1 MKTKLTMMVAMAAAC
16 VAIQLAAM
24 PTAEETRRAEPVVKR
39 MLAQERAALESGK
52 KTRSEVAAAAMKLA
66 DEADTDAAKLLLM
79 KGAFVLYVRDGNLEK
94 AVKTMKA
101 LEAAI
106 PDIPQQNVSNMIEA
120 AFLEAS
126 KKKDVARLYKLL
138 GEKRGADFGGDL
150 ATKDAASNVEYKF
163 SYKLEGDNAVIT
175 GINPEPVG
183 TVVIP
188 DKIDGHLVTA
198 FQSYPATDPFQHCDR
213 VTKVVLPAGMN
224 GETFDPGMFTW
235 CKSLSCI
242 EVSTANKDF
251 ASRDGVLY
259 SKDFSTLFV
268 YPKTR
273 ESVKLSPKT
282 RKVKRCAFRG
292 CALKTAKMPEGI
304 TEMEGFNFSDC
315 PNLEIVEFPKSIT
328 YLGCCVVGRSGNVKK
343 IVFNGDKPRIGG
355 WRGHVF
361 AEIPADLVV
370 EVRRGTKGWKSPD
383 SIELPERWPVNQSD
397 SRPIRYID
405 EADAK
410 SWAGMKERQGIPL
423 VFDGEDGDC
432 RMEAAQR
439 QTAEKARATLEAQEK
454 ADRQREREQQ
464 REALLQIQEELRRER
479 QVQTAN
485 AAAEQRQATVN
496 GYTWSYRVRNGEA
509 TIMAEKDRRHSCAV
523 SPTPKGKVT
532 IPQTLNG
539 VKLTR
544 IGWEAFRNC
553 KGLTSVTIP
562 EGVTHIDGRAFD
574 LCDGLKAV
582 KLPSSLKVV
591 GFAAFGKCAGLTS
604 VVIPEGVTS
613 IGNDAFN
620 GCSGLKNVV
629 IPNSVTNIGERAFLG
644 CQELTSVT
652 IPAKVA
658 SIGEGAFVWGDKLK
672 QINLAA
678 DNQSFTL
685 VDGVLYKK
693 DMSVLLACLG
703 DMTSVTIP
711 SGVTKIGAFAFRGCT
726 RLKSVTIPEG
736 VTDIGWVAFVNC
748 EGLKSLTLP
757 SSVKVI
763 GPEAFK
769 DCVELDS
776 VTMRGERP
784 DAPNNIFQGCGKLKS
799 IHVPAN
805 AKSWAG
811 MKDWFGIPLVFD
823 AK

>member
-1 MKTKLTMMVAMAAAC
+1 MKTKLTMMVAMATAC
-16 VAIQLAAM
+16 ATVQLTAM
-24 PTAEETRRAEPVVKR
+24 PTEDETKRAEPVVRK
-39 MLAQERAALESGK
+39 MLEPVRKAFRSGR
-52 KTRSEVAAAAMKLA
+52 KTRSEVAAAAIKLA
-66 DEADTDAAKLLLM
+66 SETDTDASKLLLM
-79 KGAFVLYVRDGNLEK
+79 KGAFTLYVKDGNHEK
-94 AVKTMKA
+94 AVETMKA

-106 PDIPQQNVSNMIEA
+106 PDITQQNVSNMIEA

-126 KKKDVARLYKLL
+126 KKEDRARLYKLL

-150 ATKDAASNVEYKF
+150 ATKDAAPNVEYKF
-163 SYKLEGDNAVIT
+163 SYKLESDNAVIT
-175 GINPEPVG
+175 GIYPEPVG

-198 FQSYPATDPFQHCDR
+198 FQSYPATNPFQHRDR

-282 RKVKRCAFRG
+282 RKVKKCAFRG
-292 CALKTAKMPEGI
+292 CALKTAKIPEGI
-304 TEMEGFNFSDC
+304 TEMGGFNFSDC
-315 PNLEIVEFPKSIT
+315 HNLEIVEFPKSIT
-328 YLGCCVVGRSGNVKK
+328 YLGCCVVGWSGNVKK

-355 WRGHVF
+355 WGGHVF
-361 AEIPADLVV
+361 AEVPDDLVV

-383 SIELPERWPVNQSD
+383 SIELPERWPVNQSE

-423 VFDGEDGDC
+423 VFDGELKTNSLDSTQISSAKKSA
-432 RMEAAQR
+432 ELE
-439 QTAEKARATLEAQEK
+439 TAHKRPEITEGKKTYG
-454 ADRQREREQQ
+454 
-464 REALLQIQEELRRER
+464 
-479 QVQTAN
+479 
-485 AAAEQRQATVN
+485 
-496 GYTWSYRVRNGEA
+496 GYTWSYRVENGEA
-509 TIMAEKDRRHSCAV
+509 TLVAEKGGKYSCAV
-523 SPTPKGKVT
+523 SPAPKGKVT

-544 IGWEAFRNC
+544 IGREAFRNC
-553 KGLTSVTIP
+553 KELTSVTIP

-604 VVIPEGVTS
+604 VTIPNGVKS
-613 IGNDAFN
+613 IAADAFN
-620 GCSGLKNVV
+620 GCCAIKSVV
-629 IPNSVTNIGERAFLG
+629 IPESVTRIGDRAFCG
-644 CQELTSVT
+644 CRELESVT
-652 IPAKVA
+652 IPAGVA
-658 SIGEGAFVWGDKLK
+658 SIGKGVFGECNALK
-672 QINLAA
+672 RIQLDSGNPA
-678 DNQSFTL
+678 FTL
-685 VDGVLYKK
+685 IDGTLYTK
-693 DMSVLLACLG
+693 DRSELVMW
-703 DMTSVTIP
+703 P
-711 SGVTKIGAFAFRGCT
+711 NPP
-726 RLKSVTIPEG
+726 KSVVIPEG
-736 VTDIGWVAFVNC
+736 VTDIRGWAFTGGSGMTSVTIPESVTNIGEIAFIGC
-748 EGLKSLTLP
+748 DGLKSITIPSRVKSMGEHVFERCSELTE
-757 SSVKVI
+757 VKM
-763 GPEAFK
+763 
-769 DCVELDS
+769 L
-776 VTMRGERP
+776 GERP
-784 DAPNNIFQGCGKLKS
+784 EAPENLFPGCGKLKA